1 MPTLQ
6 MVVGLEYGDY
16 TRVGD
21 KGLPSNSL
29 CLMALQLNGVNKL
42 NQSNCDMALLV
53 NLQASQRVEA
63 VNSCL

>member
-6 MVVGLEYGDY
+6 MGVGLEYGDY

-29 CLMALQLNGVNKL
+29 CLMAIVVKWCEQAQLIKL
-42 NQSNCDMALLV
+42 
-53 NLQASQRVEA
+53 
-63 VNSCL
+63 